1 MSGPSTF
8 TINLI
13 PTGDEGASFRLQR
26 KPGEIQH
33 AHIIQEESE
42 LSVKADLFSVLHGT
56 YTPGGDAAS
65 LIVIDF
71 LFTGSDSRG
80 KRFREATIDVQFAL
94 ESSKPGGNFDPIV
107 DKIAPT
113 GAFRMNPSTQQTS
126 TKLFA
131 NATISGGGGPVA
143 LGIGG
148 GWEKTRSLDEED
160 WATMSG
166 YPRIEGRLSG
176 AHNAARWKLREN
188 EQQKHGIPTILRTAI
203 LLVPKSTE
211 KFRAFVSIDTSV
223 GIISSAQQRLKKFLG
238 GSVVDP
244 IYFDEEGRRKPFGP
258 QPANV
263 DINNLSACDLRTLS
277 YGGLDGPSHSVGGE
291 FKPSW
296 GAYWY

>member
-1 MSGPSTF
+1 MSSSSTF
-8 TINLI
+8 MINLF
-13 PTGDEGASFRLQR
+13 PAGDEGASFRLQR

-94 ESSKPGGNFDPIV
+94 ENSKPGGNFDPVV
-107 DKIAPT
+107 DKIAPI
-113 GAFRMNPSTQQTS
+113 GSFRMNPSTQQTS
-126 TKLFA
+126 TKLST
-131 NATISGGGGPVA
+131 NATVSGGGGPVT
-143 LGIGG
+143 LGVGG

-160 WATMSG
+160 WASISG
-166 YPRIEGRLSG
+166 YLRIEGRLEGSY
-176 AHNAARWKLREN
+176 NAARWKLREN
-188 EQQKHGIPTILRTAI
+188 GQQKHGIPNILRTAI

-211 KFRAFVSIDTSV
+211 KFRAFISIDTIV
-223 GIISSAQQRLKKFLG
+223 NVLSSAQQRLKKFLG
-238 GSVVDP
+238 GSIVDP
-244 IYFDEEGRRKPFGP
+244 IYFDEESRRMPFGP

-263 DINNLSACDLRTLS
+263 DINNLSACDLRTLNYS
-277 YGGLDGPSHSVGGE
+277 GPDGRSHLVGGE
-291 FKPSW
+291 FNIFFF
-296 GAYWY
+296 GGG